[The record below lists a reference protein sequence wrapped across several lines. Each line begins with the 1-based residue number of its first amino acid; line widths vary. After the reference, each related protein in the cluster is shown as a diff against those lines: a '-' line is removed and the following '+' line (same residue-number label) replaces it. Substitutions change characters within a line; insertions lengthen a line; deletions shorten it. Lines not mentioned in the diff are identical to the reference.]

1 MKRGKFIKYLR
12 ENGCKLYREGSKHS
26 VYINISTNKRVTVPR
41 HNELH
46 NDFCK
51 DMCKQLGIPII

>member
-1 MKRGKFIKYLR
+1 MKRSVFLKHLNK
-12 ENGCKLYREGSKHS
+12 NGCYLYREGSKHS
-26 VYINISTNKRVTVPR
+26 VFVNVSTNKRVTVPR

-51 DMCKQLGIPII
+51 EICKQLGIDIV